1 MSQLQN
7 FLNPNEFRFT
17 LSRLPHVE
25 FFVQGVNLPDISS
38 SPVETPTPF
47 KTIYRPADKIEFGDL
62 TLTVLID
69 ENMQS
74 YLETW
79 NWLIALTKPENFE
92 QYADLIGAG
101 GDGIYSDAT
110 LTLLSSKKN
119 PNVQITFKDM
129 FPISV
134 GSIALATNATD
145 VTPPVVDM
153 TFRYSSYNFDLISA

>member
-25 FFVQGVNLPDISS
+25 FFVQGVTLPDISS
-38 SPVETPTPF
+38 TPVEQFTPF
-47 KTIYRPADKIEFGDL
+47 KTVYRPADKIEFGDL
-62 TLTVLID
+62 TLTVLVD

-79 NWLIALTKPENFE
+79 NWLIALTKPENFD
-92 QYADLIGAG
+92 QYANLLS

-110 LTLLSSKKN
+110 LTVLSSKKN
-119 PNVQITFKDM
+119 PNIQITFKDM

-134 GSIALATNATD
+134 GSITLATNQSD

-153 TFRYSSYNFDLISA
+153 TFRYSSYAFTLLT

>member
-25 FFVQGVNLPDISS
+25 FFVQGVTLPDISS
-38 SPVETPTPF
+38 TPVEQFTPF
-47 KTIYRPADKIEFGDL
+47 KTVYRPADKIEFGDL
-62 TLTVLID
+62 TLTVLVD

-79 NWLIALTKPENFE
+79 NWLIALTKPENFD
-92 QYADLIGAG
+92 QYANLLS

-110 LTLLSSKKN
+110 LTVLSSKKN

-134 GSIALATNATD
+134 GSIALATNQSD
-145 VTPPVVDM
+145 VNPPVVDM
-153 TFRYSSYNFDLISA
+153 TFRYSSYSFTLLT

>member
-25 FFVQGVNLPDISS
+25 FFVQGVTLPDISS
-38 SPVETPTPF
+38 TPVEQFTPF
-47 KTIYRPADKIEFGDL
+47 KTVYRPADKIEFGDL
-62 TLTVLID
+62 TLTVLVD
-69 ENMQS
+69 EDMQS

-92 QYADLIGAG
+92 QYADLLS

-110 LTLLSSKKN
+110 LTVLSSKKN
-119 PNVQITFKDM
+119 PNIQITFKDM

-134 GSIALATNATD
+134 GSISLATNQSD
-145 VTPPVVDM
+145 VNPPVVDM
-153 TFRYSSYNFDLISA
+153 TFRYSSYSFTLLT

>member
-7 FLNPNEFRFT
+7 FLNSNEFRFT

-25 FFVQGVNLPDISS
+25 FFVQGVTLPDISS
-38 SPVETPTPF
+38 TPVEQFTPF
-47 KTIYRPADKIEFGDL
+47 KTVYRPADKIEFGDL
-62 TLTVLID
+62 TLTVLVD
-69 ENMQS
+69 EDMQS

-92 QYADLIGAG
+92 QYADLLS

-110 LTLLSSKKN
+110 LTVLSSKKN
-119 PNVQITFKDM
+119 PNIQITFKDM

-134 GSIALATNATD
+134 GSISLATNQSD
-145 VTPPVVDM
+145 VNPPVVDM
-153 TFRYSSYNFDLISA
+153 TFRYSSYSFTLLT

>member
-25 FFVQGVNLPDISS
+25 FFVQGIQLPDISS
-38 SPVETPTPF
+38 SPIEQPTPF

-62 TLTVLID
+62 TLTVLVD
-69 ENMQS
+69 EDMQS

-79 NWLIALTKPENFE
+79 NWLIGLTKPENFE
-92 QYADLIGAG
+92 QYANLLA

-110 LTLLSSKKN
+110 LTILSSKKN
-119 PNVQITFKDM
+119 PNIQITFKDM

-134 GSIALATNATD
+134 GSIALATNQSD
-145 VTPPVVDM
+145 VIPPVVDM
-153 TFRYSSYNFDLISA
+153 TFKYSSYEFTILT